1 MDLGKAISVT
11 TGAFNETNPKNPSS
25 NDKAFLEE
33 QFKSAAQSSKG
44 RALGISANSNAA
56 FNQTNQRNDSSN
68 DASFLQDE
76 FEKAKTRF
84 SAQRIEE

>member
-25 NDKAFLEE
+25 NDAEFLEQ

-44 RALGISANSNAA
+44 RALGTSVNSNAA

-68 DASFLQDE
+68 DAAFLQDE
-76 FEKAKTRF
+76 FEKARARF
-84 SAQRIEE
+84 SAQKIDE